1 MKSLLVYILEARTAC
16 TYGEGLS
23 SVDVLKHFNGQ
34 KPITGTKSPVHGGMM
49 PYALIEKFFEIYNR
63 EFSSDTSK
71 YPFHFSKTGLIEVPI
86 EYHRYVDEL
95 KHVLDST
102 ESKKRGIT
110 CEISA
115 TEIVLK
121 RVGDELHLKFHDGS
135 STGAPRKVKGID
147 LTSTLS
153 LQDYLGKV
161 RRKSSRSPYASREDW
176 LPLLIDHIKNY
187 LYDEYNPSYKPSTKY
202 FLLKKREAQDSIL
215 QVDKTNQEMALD
227 ILKKLGTLTVTSH
240 PGDNKLKA
248 QLVINGLDKPIQ
260 VQSSGKPMGSD
271 EVKDVDQ
278 ESATAIVFNNIIQ
291 EIQSNPS
298 FRPSDDWLIDICTS
312 INESFGL
319 KLNTSWA
326 KSIGLASMCLI
337 DHLSSLGANV
347 GNFRMERAQGHQ
359 KGRDVADAMLTFI
372 KKYAKHLGVQRDTI
386 DPSDTFVYDT
396 TNKKKVLDII
406 SEASSLIDEDFD
418 GVRQFILD
426 NFYTQKTP
434 IFGGISLKKVNN
446 PHLELC
452 NINDELDRMIVDKI
466 GEPTVSK
473 EGNGVS
479 CSVLVDGKFGE
490 YSNKAKID
498 FRASGG
504 NTMRASV
511 VLLDKKGRAL
521 SQGGDCPI
529 KKFDDIVGLKNHYTR
544 NKEENFAIFQ
554 EFIKNEPKDDVA
566 EIIAM
571 GIKRSKYNLPYIII
585 H

>member
-1 MKSLLVYILEARTAC
+1 MKPLYQYILETSTSC
-16 TYGEGLS
+16 KYGEGLS
-23 SVDVLKHFNGQ
+23 AVDVLKHFNGQ
-34 KPITGTKSPVHGGMM
+34 KPINGTKSPTHGSMM
-49 PYALIEKFFEIYNR
+49 PYTLIQKFFEIYNR
-63 EFSSDTSK
+63 EFSSDSSK
-71 YPFHFSKTGLIEVPI
+71 HPFYFSKTGLVEIPI
-86 EYHRYVDEL
+86 EYHKYADEL
-95 KHVLDST
+95 KRVLDSS

-110 CEISA
+110 YEINA
-115 TEIVLK
+115 TEFILK
-121 RVGDELHLKFHDGS
+121 RAGDELHLKFRNGS
-135 STGAPRKVKGID
+135 SSGTPRNKGINI
-147 LTSTLS
+147 TPTLS
-153 LQDYLGKV
+153 LQDYIGKV
-161 RRKSSRSPYASREDW
+161 KRKSSRSPYASREDW
-176 LPLLIDHIKNY
+176 LPILIDHIKNY

-215 QVDKTNQEMALD
+215 HVDKANQEMALD
-227 ILKKLGTLTVTSH
+227 ILKKLGTLTINSH

-248 QLVINGLDKPIQ
+248 QLVVNGLDRPIQ
-260 VQSSGKPMGSD
+260 VQSSGKSMDSD
-271 EVKDVDQ
+271 EVKDADQ

-291 EIQSNPS
+291 EIKENPG
-298 FRPSDDWLIDICTS
+298 FRPSDEWLIDICNS
-312 INESFGL
+312 INESLGL
-319 KLNTSWA
+319 KLNASWA

-337 DHLSSLGANV
+337 DYLSSLGANV

-386 DPSDTFVYDT
+386 DPSDTFVYDV

-406 SEASSLIDEDFD
+406 SEASLLIDKDFD
-418 GVRQFILD
+418 SVRQFILD

-452 NINDELDRMIVDKI
+452 NINDELDKMIVTKI
-466 GEPTVSK
+466 GEPIISK
-473 EGNGVS
+473 EGKGVS

-490 YSNKAKID
+490 YSDQARID

-511 VLLDKKGRAL
+511 VLLDKKGKSL

-554 EFIKNEPKDDVA
+554 EFIKNKPKDDIA
-566 EIIAM
+566 KIIAM
-571 GIKRSKYNLPYIII
+571 GVKRSKYNLPYIII

>member
-1 MKSLLVYILEARTAC
+1 MKSLYQYILETRTSC

-23 SVDVLKHFNGQ
+23 AVDILKHFNGQ
-34 KPITGTKSPVHGGMM
+34 KPINGTKSPAHGSMM
-49 PYALIEKFFEIYNR
+49 PYTLIQKFFEIYNR
-63 EFSSDTSK
+63 EFSSDASK
-71 YPFHFSKTGLIEVPI
+71 YPFHFSKTGLVEIPI
-86 EYHRYVDEL
+86 EYHKYTDEL
-95 KHVLDST
+95 KRVLDSS
-102 ESKKRGIT
+102 ESRKRGIT
-110 CEISA
+110 YEINT
-115 TEIVLK
+115 TEFILK
-121 RVGDELHLKFHDGS
+121 RAGDELHLKFSDGS
-135 STGAPRKVKGID
+135 SSRVPRKTKGID
-147 LTSTLS
+147 ITPTLS
-153 LQDYLGKV
+153 LQDYIGKV
-161 RRKSSRSPYASREDW
+161 KRKSSRSPYASREDW
-176 LPLLIDHIKNY
+176 LPILIDHIKNY

-215 QVDKTNQEMALD
+215 HVDKVNQEMALD
-227 ILKKLGTLTVTSH
+227 ILKKLGTLTITSQ

-248 QLVINGLDKPIQ
+248 QLVVNGLDRPIQ

-271 EVKDVDQ
+271 EVKDADQ
-278 ESATAIVFNNIIQ
+278 ESATSIVFNNIIQ
-291 EIQSNPS
+291 EIKENPG
-298 FRPSDDWLIDICTS
+298 FRPSDEWLIDICTS
-312 INESFGL
+312 INKSLGL

-359 KGRDVADAMLTFI
+359 KGRDVADAMLAFI

-386 DPSDTFVYDT
+386 DPSDTFVYDI

-406 SEASSLIDEDFD
+406 SEASSLIDKDFD
-418 GVRQFILD
+418 SVRQFILD

-452 NINDELDRMIVDKI
+452 NINDELDRMIVTKI
-466 GEPTVSK
+466 GEPIISK
-473 EGNGVS
+473 EGKGVS

-490 YSNKAKID
+490 YSEQARID

-511 VLLDKKGRAL
+511 VLLDRKGKSL

-529 KKFDDIVGLKNHYTR
+529 KKFDELVGLKNHYTR

-554 EFIKNEPKDDVA
+554 EFIKNEPKDDIA
-566 EIIAM
+566 KIIAM